1 MIGPEPACQ
10 SASATGRSQDALK
23 PTTACSELFK
33 ILPSVPDPFW
43 HGVPLTNVTLSGLRL
58 PSGRVAAG
66 AVAESTGISEEPLVV
81 GRRKQLECVSSR
93 GCCSSRPPLVVRRGD
108 RRHGRSR
115 SRAAANTDRP
125 PDNSTRP
132 GLQCTMRMVWFG
144 GAHLHHDRG
153 LRLHRSSVSR
163 SDYRRH
169 DEPEL
174 PFALPLAGGGRGEA
188 GELEEDGGRVQRGTQ
203 ARHCTCL
210 QFRRRWRVL
219 GAGGRAEERVV

>member
-153 LRLHRSSVSR
+153 LRLHRSSVSAVR
-163 SDYRRH
+163 LPAPRR
-169 DEPEL
+169 
-174 PFALPLAGGGRGEA
+174 
-188 GELEEDGGRVQRGTQ
+188 
-203 ARHCTCL
+203 ARASVCVAVG
-210 QFRRRWRVL
+210 RRRARRSRRAGRRRRACSAGHL
-219 GAGGRAEERVV
+219 GTPLHLPTISATMASIGGWWES